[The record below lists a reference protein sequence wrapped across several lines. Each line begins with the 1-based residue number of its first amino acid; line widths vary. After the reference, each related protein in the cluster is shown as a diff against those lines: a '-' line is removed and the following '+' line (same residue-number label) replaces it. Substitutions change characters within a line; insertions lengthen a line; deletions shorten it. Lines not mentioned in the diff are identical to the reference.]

1 MAILKDAWQLYNSL
15 TLCDDSKKGVRT
27 ELRRWELHLS
37 HLEQRE
43 ISSIKKLD
51 LARLRCHLEKKN
63 CFFVRKMEN
72 PLHRLGLRFA
82 EQSNYVNSMKI

>member
-51 LARLRCHLEKKN
+51 LARSCIPQKNMNSAIQNCHHFQCLKLKIN
-63 CFFVRKMEN
+63 AIASCQ
-72 PLHRLGLRFA
+72 L
-82 EQSNYVNSMKI
+82 MKLIC

>member
-37 HLEQRE
+37 HLE
-43 ISSIKKLD
+43 
-51 LARLRCHLEKKN
+51 
-63 CFFVRKMEN
+63 
-72 PLHRLGLRFA
+72 
-82 EQSNYVNSMKI
+82 